1 MYSQHSTSFHRVP
14 EGVEDV
20 SKYPYIFAELLL
32 DPKWTDEDLKKLAGM
47 NLIRVFQEAE
57 RVSCGIGVF
66 VSLEFFLGVKII
78 SDRIGLD
85 VAIIR
90 ESRRYA
96 ISNSFTS
103 FVYFSKLLYL
113 I

>member
-1 MYSQHSTSFHRVP
+1 MYSQHSTSFLRVP

-66 VSLEFFLGVKII
+66 VSLEFLGVEII

-96 ISNSFTS
+96 ISNSFPS